1 MHLKVSDAARLLEV
15 EPDTVLRWI
24 KEKGLPAHRLRGQ
37 FHVNSV
43 ELQEWALANHIR
55 IAPPPEEAGSHR
67 EPTSDLIS
75 SLLRGGVH
83 ADVSGATRDEVLA
96 SVVRLPGIPD
106 RIDRDTLLRLLLA
119 REMLGSTGVGG
130 GIAIPHPRTPLVL
143 DVEVPSVAVACYL
156 PKPIDFTAVDGKP
169 VWMLFLLLSPSI
181 PDHLRL
187 LAQLSWALHDTE
199 LRGLLEQR
207 ASLDSLLTRLRAMRV
222 RNGAGR

>member
-24 KEKGLPAHRLRGQ
+24 KEKGLPAQRLRGQ

-55 IAPPPEEAGSHR
+55 MAPPPEEEDSHK
-67 EPTSDLIS
+67 EPTSDLIG

-83 ADVSGATRDEVLA
+83 AGVSGATRDEVLA

-106 RIDRDTLLRLLLA
+106 RIDRDTLLQLLLA

-143 DVEVPSVAVACYL
+143 DVEVPSVAVAGYL
-156 PKPIDFTAVDGKP
+156 PKPIDFKAVDGKP

-187 LAQLSWALHDTE
+187 LAQLSWALHDAE
-199 LRGLLEQR
+199 LRRLLEQR
-207 ASLDSLLTRLRAMRV
+207 APLDSLLTRLRAMRV
-222 RNGAGR
+222 GNGAGR

>member
-15 EPDTVLRWI
+15 DPDTVLRWI
-24 KEKGLPAHRLRGQ
+24 KEKALPVHRLRGQ

-43 ELQEWALANHIR
+43 ELQEWALANHVR
-55 IAPPPEEAGSHR
+55 MAPPEEEDSQQ
-67 EPTSDLIS
+67 EPTADLIGALS
-75 SLLRGGVH
+75 RGGVH
-83 ADVSGATRDEVLA
+83 AAVSGATRDQVLA

-106 RIDRDTLLRLLLA
+106 RIDRDTLLQLLLA

-130 GIAIPHPRTPLVL
+130 GIAIPHPRTPLVF

-156 PKPIDFTAVDGKP
+156 PKPIEFKAIDGKP

-187 LAQLSWALHDTE
+187 LAPLSWALHDAE
-199 LRGLLEQR
+199 LRRLLEQR
-207 ASLDSLLTRLRAMRV
+207 APLDSLLTRLRAMRV
-222 RNGAGR
+222 GDGAGR